1 MINTNDELCMHS
13 YGHDAFI
20 YDNQYG
26 DIMTGYAKFRVAG
39 RFFSVLVTR
48 EAHNKH

>member
-26 DIMTGYAKFRVAG
+26 DIMTGYTKFRN
-39 RFFSVLVTR
+39 FISD
-48 EAHNKH
+48 K